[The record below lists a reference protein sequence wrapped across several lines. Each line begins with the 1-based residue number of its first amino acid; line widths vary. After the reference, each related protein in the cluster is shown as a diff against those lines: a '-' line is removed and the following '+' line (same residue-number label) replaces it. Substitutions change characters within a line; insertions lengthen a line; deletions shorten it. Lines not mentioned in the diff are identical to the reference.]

1 MAKRIGQPFRQPGV
15 LCLAVLAALAG
26 GGGVAYAA
34 YCGLE
39 DDGSSSYHAPA
50 PTVSPKSV
58 RAGEAVTV
66 TASGLDAGSEYYVH
80 INSYSAD
87 YYLGH
92 DYTQTADAAG
102 ALPPQKWW
110 VPPTAIAGLYALYV
124 VHAVSGSISH
134 STTIEVSAPEPKP
147 ESSCTYMGGLYKNVP
162 PATGCERHHIPS
174 QASFRGIGAYT
185 KECTPVIRMDKR
197 CPACR
202 LAARVHV
209 DSHSNELAALP
220 RR

>member
-1 MAKRIGQPFRQPGV
+1 M
-15 LCLAVLAALAG
+15 
-26 GGGVAYAA
+26 
-34 YCGLE
+34 
-39 DDGSSSYHAPA
+39 
-50 PTVSPKSV
+50 
-58 RAGEAVTV
+58 

-147 ESSCTYMGGLYKNVP
+147 ESSCTYMACIKMYRRRRAANGITFLPRQALGASVRTPRSVP
-162 PATGCERHHIPS
+162 LLFGWISGT
-174 QASFRGIGAYT
+174 IGA
-185 KECTPVIRMDKR
+185 PLVM
-197 CPACR
+197 
-202 LAARVHV
+202 VG
-209 DSHSNELAALP
+209 
-220 RR
+220 